1 MTHKAGKGYPPRK
14 TRFRKGQSGNP
25 NGRPK
30 GSKNLATILNRE
42 LQKKVTIREGDK
54 TRRATKGEAVV
65 ISTINKS
72 LSGDTKAT
80 NTVLALQS
88 RAGAESGDGRAPGT
102 VPGDELELLA
112 LHLPRFLKMIEQGRI
127 GRNDK

>member
-1 MTHKAGKGYPPRK
+1 MTYKVGKGQPPRK
-14 TRFRKGQSGNP
+14 TRFHSGQSGNP
-25 NGRPK
+25 KGRPK

-42 LQKKVTIREGDK
+42 LEKKVTIREGDK
-54 TRRATKGEAVV
+54 TRRASKAEAVV

-72 LSGDTKAT
+72 LSGDAKAT

-88 RAGAESGDGRAPGT
+88 RAGMDSGDERTAGT
-102 VPGDELELLA
+102 VPDDELEFLA
-112 LHLPRFLKMIEQGRI
+112 LHLPRFLKMIQQGRV